1 MPRRRIYDDEL
12 HAQFVTF
19 SCCKRRRLLDHAR
32 ARQVVIGLLATE
44 LATHEGTCCGFVVMP
59 DHVHAIVWFHEPGR
73 LSRFMKQWKQKS
85 SVQLKKLVRGQL
97 AGYFKTI
104 DRKDPFWQPR
114 YYPFNLY
121 SEKKAVEKLDYM
133 HLNPVRAGLVEKAV
147 DWPWSSARY
156 FDGGKSVGV
165 PLEWIFS

>member
-1 MPRRRIYDDEL
+1 MSRRRIYDDEL

-19 SCCKRRRLLDHAR
+19 SCYQRRRLLDHAR
-32 ARQVVIGLLATE
+32 ARQVVISLLATE

-59 DHVHAIVWFHEPGR
+59 DHVHAIVWFPESGR
-73 LSRFMKQWKQKS
+73 MSHFMKQWKQKS

-147 DWPWSSARY
+147 DWAWSSARY
-156 FDGGKSVGV
+156 FDGDKSVGV